1 MKAFLFILSI
11 QKMKNISVTTFLLL
25 ALGMATAQL
34 SIDRQVIGNAGV
46 RLQNGNLSTDF
57 TLGESW
63 VTVLSDGQLTV
74 QQGFHQ
80 GYSGPAASIYDMY
93 EDTDLVLFPQPAD
106 ASLHLR
112 FHDLPQERLRLRLYN
127 LMGQQVLLEAPEIV
141 PLQGQ
146 KEVSV
151 KHLSPGPY
159 LLQLVNPEG
168 AIVFQKKW
176 WKS

>member
-1 MKAFLFILSI
+1 
-11 QKMKNISVTTFLLL
+11 MKNILITASLLL
-25 ALGMATAQL
+25 CGSLAMAQL
-34 SIDRQVIGNAGV
+34 SLDRQVIGNAGIH
-46 RLQNGNLSTDF
+46 LQNGTLSTDF

-63 VTVLSDGQLTV
+63 VTVLGDGQLAL

-80 GYSGPAASIYDMY
+80 GYSGPAASIDDLY
-93 EDTDLVLFPQPAD
+93 EDMDLVLFPQPAD

-112 FHDLPQERLRLRLYN
+112 FYDLPQERLRLRLYN
-127 LMGQQVLLEAPEIV
+127 LMGQQMLLQAPEIA

-168 AIVFQKKW
+168 VIVFQKKW